1 MSKTKDL
8 TESQKVFCREWVY
21 DFNGTR
27 AYKVAFPASKDTT
40 ARTEASKLLANP
52 NVRAYAKELQD
63 NLEELAGISRLMVIQ
78 EFQKIAFSSI
88 AHLHETWI
96 TRKEFDK
103 LTDHQ
108 KACIQEIQTQTRNE
122 MKYNTESEEE
132 EPVQVDFVKIKL
144 YDKQRALESINKMLG
159 YEAPKK
165 IEHSG
170 EALKGFQIVAASGKR
185 NSGK

>member
-1 MSKTKDL
+1 MSAKKEL
-8 TESQKVFCREWVY
+8 NERHKVFCREWVY
-21 DFNGTR
+21 DFNGSR
-27 AYKVAFPASKDTT
+27 AYKVAYPGVTDET
-40 ARTEASKLLANP
+40 ARVNASKLLTDTNI
-52 NVRAYAKELQD
+52 RAYARSLQD

-88 AHLHETWI
+88 SHLHETWI

-108 KACIQEIQTQTRNE
+108 KACIQEIQTQTRKE
-122 MKYNTESEEE
+122 VGADEVEREIDY
-132 EPVQVDFVKIKL
+132 VKVKL

-170 EALKGFQIVAASGKR
+170 EALKGFQIIAASDKR

>member
-1 MSKTKDL
+1 MSEKKKEL

-21 DFNGTR
+21 DFNGSR
-27 AYKVAFPASKDTT
+27 AYKVAFPGVTDGTS
-40 ARTEASKLLANP
+40 RVEASKLLANP

-78 EFQKIAFSSI
+78 EFQKLAFSSI

-108 KACIQEIQTQTRNE
+108 KACIQEIQTQTRVE
-122 MKYNTESEEE
+122 MKYNPESEEE

-165 IEHSG
+165 ISVSTTEKQVMKIG
-170 EALKGFQIVAASGKR
+170 GQEIEF
-185 NSGK
+185 